1 MDSHPGSDCWLG
13 ADIQKKSMKSN
24 LRIPLYSLCS
34 LLAMPAL
41 GYASIPFWNWYV
53 SNRIAST
60 PSEIYS
66 PDPGQFGGFAV
77 IGGAV
82 GTGLFGAVVGLS
94 LVWLSK
100 RRSEPLPWLRVA
112 SVFLNVLGLCIGAFL
127 LINHIVRSSP

>member
-1 MDSHPGSDCWLG
+1 MN
-13 ADIQKKSMKSN
+13 SN

-41 GYASIPFWNWYV
+41 GCASIPFWKWYV
-53 SNRIAST
+53 INQIAST

-66 PDPGQFGGFAV
+66 PDPGQFGVFAV
-77 IGGAV
+77 IAGSV

-94 LVWLSK
+94 LVWISK
-100 RRSEPLPWLRVA
+100 RRSEPLPWLRVT
-112 SVFLNVLGLCIGAFL
+112 SGLLNGFGLCIGAFL